1 MTKVS
6 RAVLPQSA
14 PEGTAD
20 GRLSLRKF
28 SLWVTVLTAVG
39 MAVGL
44 LLVVIVSDSV
54 IRLAEQGGDVSA
66 RQRMEELRAI
76 GNLERLIAL
85 GDQLVEER
93 EGARARTLANT
104 MQALAMQP
112 AAGGRE
118 VNPAVADTFEV
129 VRELQAIREAQRV
142 GTTAGGLGETEHAR
156 VREVWNAH
164 RNRLKAVADD
174 TAVGLVQT
182 VTESSRA
189 IVQGSRLVL
198 TVAVVGTLLAG
209 IIGLLLVVTVRRQL
223 LGPLMAISDYLV
235 GLRKGVD
242 AGLALPVA
250 RSREV
255 ADVVDAVSQ
264 LATAQHALE
273 RAALHDPL
281 TGLSNR
287 YGLEARME
295 QAMHH
300 ARRMGLKLAV
310 MFIDLDRFKAIN
322 DSLGHVNG
330 DQLLRIMAD
339 RFSGCLR
346 DTDMVARLGGDEF
359 VVVMTDLVR
368 ASDAVNVAEKLLD
381 SAQRPL
387 RLEGIEMQVTASL
400 GVCFF
405 PDDGKDAVTLM
416 KHADIAM
423 YQAKSAGRS
432 NFKFFSPEMNSA
444 VAHRLGLE
452 SELRRALDRN
462 EFELFYQPQISA
474 SSGRLEAAEAL
485 IRWRREDGT
494 LVSPIEFIPIAEES
508 ALVSRIGEWV
518 LCEACAQL
526 AAWRARGAQT
536 LRISVN
542 LSVRQLR
549 DPALAPFVAALL
561 QKHALPPAAL
571 ELEITESAAMEDP
584 EASIRNLGALRALGV
599 SLAIDD
605 FGTGYSSLAYLKLLP
620 IDRLKLDRSFVSE
633 LEIDPDD
640 ATICAA
646 TVGLAHNLRMELIA
660 EGVETAAQADYLREL
675 GCDLLQ
681 GYYFHKPLSLAAFS
695 QLLEQSRVVPGLA
708 A

>member
-1 MTKVS
+1 MTGVTHP
-6 RAVLPQSA
+6 V
-14 PEGTAD
+14 PEGASE
-20 GRLSLRKF
+20 RRVSLRKL
-28 SLWVTVLTAVG
+28 SIWVTVLTALG

-66 RQRMEELRAI
+66 RQRMEDLRAI

-93 EGARARTLANT
+93 ETSRQRAIATT
-104 MQALAMQP
+104 MQALSMQP
-112 AAGGRE
+112 AGEGRV
-118 VNPAVADTFEV
+118 VNPAVAETFDV
-129 VRELQAIREAQRV
+129 VREIEATRGATRSRSTDAMADDVAQARIAE
-142 GTTAGGLGETEHAR
+142 L
-156 VREVWNAH
+156 WSAH
-164 RNRLKAVADD
+164 RNRLKAIADD
-174 TAVGLVQT
+174 TAVSLVQT
-182 VTESSRA
+182 ITESSRA
-189 IVQGSRLVL
+189 IVQGARLVL

-209 IIGLLLVVTVRRQL
+209 LIGLVLVVTVRRQL

-235 GLRKGVD
+235 SLRKGVD
-242 AGLALPVA
+242 AGLALPLA

-368 ASDAVNVAEKLLD
+368 ASDAVNVAEKLLE

-387 RLEGIEMQVTASL
+387 RLEGLEMQVSASL

-405 PDDGKDAVTLM
+405 PDDGTDAVTLM

-444 VAHRLGLE
+444 VAHRLRLE
-452 SELRRALDRN
+452 SELRRALDHN

-474 SSGRLEAAEAL
+474 STGRVEAAEAL
-485 IRWRREDGT
+485 IRWRREDGR
-494 LVSPIEFIPIAEES
+494 LVSPVEFIPVAEES
-508 ALVSRIGEWV
+508 VLICRIGEWV
-518 LCEACAQL
+518 LCEACARL
-526 AAWRARGAQT
+526 AAWRAQGAHA

-561 QKHALPPAAL
+561 QKHALPPAML

-633 LEIDPDD
+633 LEIDPSD

-646 TVGLAHNLRMELIA
+646 TVGLAHNLRMALIA

-695 QLLEQSRVVPGLA
+695 QLLEQSRIVSGQA